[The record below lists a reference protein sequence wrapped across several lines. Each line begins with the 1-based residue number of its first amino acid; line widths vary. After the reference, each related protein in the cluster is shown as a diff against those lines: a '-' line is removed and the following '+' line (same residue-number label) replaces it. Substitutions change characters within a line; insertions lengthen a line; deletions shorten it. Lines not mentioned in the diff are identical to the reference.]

1 MLLRR
6 IAQHV
11 KSQNWFAV
19 ALDFVIVVFGVFI
32 GIQLGNWNE
41 ARANQARS
49 HQYMERI
56 VVDLTQEISVY
67 DDRLQF
73 WRLVSDNGLTVLDE
87 ARAAGKSLDTWDLLL
102 AYFQASQVAEFYP
115 TNSTFEELK
124 SAGELDL
131 ISDPDL
137 RSDLSEYYAYP
148 GYESLRERPPYREH
162 VRSIIPVRIQIY
174 IWSNC
179 YATDGGVQVL
189 KACPSPVEEAEAQ
202 SIIDRLQSNQTL
214 QDELR
219 YWVSSL
225 EVAGLIV
232 QNNAQS
238 ANELRDRLSIR
249 LGLEEETTR

>member
-131 ISDPDL
+131 NITP
-137 RSDLSEYYAYP
+137 
-148 GYESLRERPPYREH
+148 
-162 VRSIIPVRIQIY
+162 IPVM
-174 IWSNC
+174 
-179 YATDGGVQVL
+179 
-189 KACPSPVEEAEAQ
+189 KACANA
-202 SIIDRLQSNQTL
+202 RLTGSMFAVSYPCGYRFTSGQTAMR
-214 QDELR
+214 QMAACR
-219 YWVSSL
+219 C
-225 EVAGLIV
+225 
-232 QNNAQS
+232 
-238 ANELRDRLSIR
+238 
-249 LGLEEETTR
+249 